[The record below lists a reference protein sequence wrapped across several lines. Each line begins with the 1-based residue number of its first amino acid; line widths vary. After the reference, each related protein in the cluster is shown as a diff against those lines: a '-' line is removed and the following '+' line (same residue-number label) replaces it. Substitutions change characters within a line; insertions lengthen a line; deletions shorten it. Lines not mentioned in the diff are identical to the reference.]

1 LKIDD
6 EHTKKKVIRTC
17 KTLKPQGLLNTRV
30 WTTII
35 IIKKQELAKQ
45 RNLQYLE
52 ENLKINNNRFGITN
66 T

>member
-1 LKIDD
+1 MMN
-6 EHTKKKVIRTC
+6 TQKKVIRTC

-30 WTTII
+30 WATHTHTKK
-35 IIKKQELAKQ
+35 KKQELAKE

-52 ENLKINNNRFGITN
+52 ENLKINNNRFGMTN

>member
-1 LKIDD
+1 MMN
-6 EHTKKKVIRTC
+6 TQKKVIRTC

-30 WTTII
+30 WATHKEKK
-35 IIKKQELAKQ
+35 KKQELAKE

-52 ENLKINNNRFGITN
+52 ENLKINNNRFGMTN